1 MDYGILQGHL
11 KTIWQLSSL
20 PEWDTS
26 GAGRIAMVVK
36 HCRPGGKAVNVFT
49 VLFISS

>member
-20 PEWDTS
+20 PEVGHIWGWEDS
-26 GAGRIAMVVK
+26 Y
-36 HCRPGGKAVNVFT
+36 GGKAVNVFT